1 MSHSSCRVCSENY
14 VTRFSPWVRTSFVWP
29 KFNNGWTWEMTE
41 YPLTHDSN
49 LKLTFLCIKVVEV
62 QFLRT
67 KKSVTILSIQ
77 SDTSRKIL
85 ATAGSC
91 REKIDLW
98 RISENSVQISRGFL
112 ENIQKFPKNSCRK
125 MLEES
130 FGGVIVINAANLEV
144 AVSLRNKRF
153 YIFLR
158 NVAIHLQLN
167 TLKVNTGIF
176 LISVTIQDK
185 MSKGMVEEN

>member
-67 KKSVTILSIQ
+67 KKSVTSCPCKVILPERFWLQLEVVGENRPLKDIREFSADIQ
-77 SDTSRKIL
+77 RFSWKYTKISKKFMQEN
-85 ATAGSC
+85 A
-91 REKIDLW
+91 W
-98 RISENSVQISRGFL
+98 RIFWWSY
-112 ENIQKFPKNSCRK
+112 C
-125 MLEES
+125 
-130 FGGVIVINAANLEV
+130 
-144 AVSLRNKRF
+144 
-153 YIFLR
+153 Y
-158 NVAIHLQLN
+158 
-167 TLKVNTGIF
+167 
-176 LISVTIQDK
+176 
-185 MSKGMVEEN
+185 